1 MQEIPETQLPKPEA
15 DRRNNE
21 CIIGQKRNATAS
33 RGMKV
38 EPDYVNLS
46 PTEELAFLRS
56 RVQELEREK
65 AEMAAENQRLKDM
78 LVNEIPSLLSS
89 MKQTMSICATKGNSL
104 DFAQP
109 HSVVDGAAFTQ
120 PMSAGM
126 GRVDSAEFV
135 HTVSACAR
143 KAEHAEFMQV
153 SNSGRRP
160 EGVEYMQTVPANME
174 DDGEYV
180 VTDEDGG
187 VVCPVVI
194 TDEDCHTCPSSACS
208 SPDLPPARDCS
219 EMEHLH
225 VSGRDRAHVRQVE
238 VYPGSSV
245 FCEARAWH
253 AAIQAQSPTA
263 MARTLLLGVFDM
275 DTLLHSNLR
284 GGRSRRPTFP
294 NHRAGL
300 DPHKLD
306 AIYNATLA
314 KFPLARKGQIGTGIN
329 SKLSEIRFKSRRAS
343 RERRGLYT
351 CEDLDVRKL

>member
-1 MQEIPETQLPKPEA
+1 MCHIGNEGGARVCESHPNRRAAVPEVTGPGAGEGK
-15 DRRNNE
+15 
-21 CIIGQKRNATAS
+21 
-33 RGMKV
+33 
-38 EPDYVNLS
+38 
-46 PTEELAFLRS
+46 TEM
-56 RVQELEREK
+56 V
-65 AEMAAENQRLKDM
+65 AENLRLKDM
-78 LVNEIPSLLSS
+78 LVNEIPSLLTS
-89 MKQTMSICATKGNSL
+89 MKQTLSVCTTHISSS
-104 DFAQP
+104 DFVP
-109 HSVVDGAAFTQ
+109 SDSMGASPQFPQ
-120 PMSAGM
+120 PMSAGT
-126 GRVDSAEFV
+126 GPAFGSEFIHV
-135 HTVSACAR
+135 PSTCAR
-143 KAEHAEFMQV
+143 KPERPEFMQAIP
-153 SNSGRRP
+153 NSATRRANR
-160 EGVEYMQTVPANME
+160 GEYMQTVPPDMARE
-174 DDGEYV
+174 EDGEYV

-194 TDEDCHTCPSSACS
+194 TDEDCNTCPSSACS

-219 EMEHLH
+219 QIEHRRMSVH
-225 VSGRDRAHVRQVE
+225 EGNHVRQVE
-238 VYPGSSV
+238 VYPGSNV
-245 FCEARAWH
+245 FCEAQAWH

-343 RERRGLYT
+343 REGRYL
-351 CEDLDVRKL
+351 